1 MSRRPF
7 PRDFLVALI
16 SFSAFSGPILAEP
29 VPEELLDD
37 PHFRSEF
44 GLNEVTTPSIRQV
57 FAVVKN
63 LAPLSRESL
72 QPSIIARTTPVDRS
86 ALALSLGGL
95 IAEGFFLVQSH
106 QSSELE
112 ALAKAIADHCSALGT
127 GDRVTRHAKAL
138 LDEAGRGSWET
149 LENELAATQR
159 EVEGELVA
167 LRDVGAVHLIS
178 LGGWIRASEVA
189 AKQVKTDF
197 TAERAEMLRRIEVA
211 DYFFDS
217 LQYLDPEV
225 MEQPSI
231 RALKAELSG
240 FLEMLKELPHPM
252 DAASAA
258 KVLERSTQLSDLAFR
273 SR

>member
-1 MSRRPF
+1 MSPCRF
-7 PRDFLVALI
+7 LRDFLVGVIA
-16 SFSAFSGPILAEP
+16 FSAVSGPILADS

-63 LAPLSRESL
+63 LAPLSRDSL

-86 ALALSLGGL
+86 ELALSLGGL

-106 QSSELE
+106 QGGELA
-112 ALAKAIADHCSALGT
+112 ALAERISNHCAALGT

-138 LDEAGRGSWET
+138 LEEAGRGSWET

-159 EVEGELVA
+159 EVEGALVA
-167 LRDVGAVHLIS
+167 LRDVSAVHLIS

-189 AKQVKTDF
+189 AHLVKTDF
-197 TAERAEMLRRIEVA
+197 TPERAEILRRVEVA

-225 MEQPSI
+225 MELPSI
-231 RALKAELSG
+231 RAIKAELAS
-240 FLEMLKELPHPM
+240 FLDLLKQLPQPM
-252 DAASAA
+252 DRAGVDQIQA
-258 KVLERSTQLSDLAFR
+258 KAVQLSKLAFR